1 MSTNNN
7 NDVPVFLSAQTSQV
21 GGSKQ
26 TGISLATT
34 LNSVFQPT
42 QQQPPPPTEAQI
54 MLRDLWQKQMQ
65 DIKNQN
71 QNSFKV
77 QELPL
82 ARIKKIMKM
91 EEEVVMISA
100 EAPMLFAKAAQLF
113 INELTLRSWIHTEE
127 NKRRTL
133 QRQDIATAI
142 SKFDQFDFL
151 IDIVP
156 RDEVNPHQQANKNN
170 RDGQLQYFYQV
181 PTPQR
186 VSTSTTTNSSGGG
199 NKVIQIPQNAVVLTP
214 QSATTTSSSG
224 NQQVQTVQ
232 VVQPDKQPQAISID
246 QLQQFISSRGISTN
260 EISQIQI
267 TPDGQLQIV
276 KNQQQQNSA
285 AGRNNMQFDLN

>member
-1 MSTNNN
+1 
-7 NDVPVFLSAQTSQV
+7 
-21 GGSKQ
+21 
-26 TGISLATT
+26 
-34 LNSVFQPT
+34 
-42 QQQPPPPTEAQI
+42 
-54 MLRDLWQKQMQ
+54 MLRELWQKQMR

-71 QNSFKV
+71 QASFKV

-156 RDEVNPHQQANKNN
+156 RDEVGHQQSQQGGKK
-170 RDGQLQYFYQV
+170 DQLQYFYQV

-186 VSTSTTTNSSGGG
+186 VSTSTSNNSSGGG
-199 NKVIQIPQNAVVLTP
+199 GNKLIQIPQNAVVLTP
-214 QSATTTSSSG
+214 QNTSTTTSSG
-224 NQQVQTVQ
+224 NSQMQTVQ
-232 VVQPDKQPQAISID
+232 VVQPQQQEKQQAISID
-246 QLQQFISSRGISTN
+246 QLQQFISSRGISAN

-267 TPDGQLQIV
+267 TADGQLQIV
-276 KNQQQQNSA
+276 KNQQQQSA
-285 AGRNNMQFDLN
+285 QQRSNLQFDLN